1 MIFFL
6 LLQHLL
12 SLGVSVF
19 DGFFK
24 TKAFP
29 LFFLKPTH
37 YILALCGHCRYWVSR
52 QVPFIVQYCHY
63 LAGLSLGPQLRS
75 LDDPWVRKVVL
86 MSKVTAGGWLGA
98 LLTYN
103 GPQRLVH
110 TALLT
115 SSPA

>member
-6 LLQHLL
+6 LLQHLA
-12 SLGVSVF
+12 SCKSESFSTV
-19 DGFFK
+19 
-24 TKAFP
+24 
-29 LFFLKPTH
+29 FLKPTH
-37 YILALCGHCRYWVSR
+37 YLLALCGHYRYWVSR

-63 LAGLSLGPQLRS
+63 LAGLSLGPQLKS
-75 LDDPWVRKVVL
+75 LDPWVRKVVL